1 MTRGG
6 EASAHRVAIIG
17 AGSWGTALA
26 CVLSPGGE
34 TYVWSRDPGQVA
46 AMEATRHNPRYL
58 TDIEIPK
65 GVYFTADL
73 ADAVYKVPIVI
84 MAVPAKAMLT
94 TTRALSGILR
104 TQKGEEPPMVL
115 SAAKGLDPESGRL
128 MSQVLTETLGDRAV
142 VGALSGPNIAVEV
155 AKGMPATTVIAC
167 ADGARAATAQG
178 RISGPRLRAYTNDDV
193 VGVEVGG
200 AVKNVIAIG
209 TGICDGL
216 EAGDNAKAAI
226 ITRGLVEMTRLG
238 VAMGA
243 QARTFAG
250 LTGLGDLVVTCSS
263 PHSRNRQLGMGIA
276 AGKTLEELESSMTM
290 VAEGVNTT
298 REAIRLGRH
307 LDVELPIT
315 EALAEILF
323 EKADPMHVAI
333 RLMQRTGRSESEG
346 LGLS

>member
-1 MTRGG
+1 V
-6 EASAHRVAIIG
+6 SSNRVAIIG

-26 CVLSPGGE
+26 CALSSAGE

-46 AMEATRHNPRYL
+46 SMEAKRHNPRYL
-58 TDIEIPK
+58 SEIEIPK
-65 GVYFTADL
+65 GVLFTADL
-73 ADAVYKVPIVI
+73 ADAVYRAPIVI

-104 TQKGEEPPMVL
+104 GQTGKGVEPPLVL

-128 MSQVLTETLGDRAV
+128 MSQVLAETLGDGAV
-142 VGALSGPNIAVEV
+142 VGAISGPNIAREV
-155 AKGMPATTVIAC
+155 AQGMPAATVIAC
-167 ADGARAATAQG
+167 ADGTRAAAARG
-178 RISGPRLRAYTNDDV
+178 RISGPRLRAYTNEDV
-193 VGVEVGG
+193 IGVEVGG
-200 AVKNVIAIG
+200 AIKNVIAIG

-226 ITRGLVEMTRLG
+226 ITRGLAEMTRLG

-243 QARTFAG
+243 RAQTFSG

-263 PHSRNRQLGMGIA
+263 PHSRNRQLGIGIGT
-276 AGKTLEELESSMTM
+276 GKTLEELESNMTM

-298 REAIRLGRH
+298 REALRLGKQ
-307 LDVELPIT
+307 LGVELPIT
-315 EALAEILF
+315 EAVAEILF
-323 EKADPMHVAI
+323 EKADPMHVAV

>member
-1 MTRGG
+1 MTID
-6 EASAHRVAIIG
+6 RVAIIG

-26 CVLSPGGE
+26 CVLSTGGE
-34 TYVWSRDPGQVA
+34 TYVWSRDGGQAA
-46 AMEATRHNPRYL
+46 AMDAKRHNPRYL
-58 TDIEIPK
+58 TEFEIPK

-84 MAVPAKAMLT
+84 MAVPCKAMLT
-94 TTRALSGILR
+94 TARALSGILR
-104 TQKGEEPPMVL
+104 TQTKKGGEPPLVL

-142 VGALSGPNIAVEV
+142 VGAISGPNIAREI
-155 AKGMPATTVIAC
+155 AQGMPATTVIAC
-167 ADGARAATAQG
+167 ADRQRAEEAQG

-200 AVKNVIAIG
+200 AMKNVIAIG

-226 ITRGLVEMTRLG
+226 MTRGLVEMTRLG
-238 VAMGA
+238 CAMGA
-243 QARTFAG
+243 RSRTFAG

-263 PHSRNRQLGMGIA
+263 PHSRNRALGIGIGT
-276 AGKTLEELESSMTM
+276 GKTLQEIESGMTM

-298 REAIRLGRH
+298 REALRLGEQ
-307 LDVELPIT
+307 LNVELPIT
-315 EALAEILF
+315 EAVAEILF
-323 EKADPMHVAI
+323 QAADPMHVAI

-346 LGLS
+346 LGFS

>member
-1 MTRGG
+1 MT
-6 EASAHRVAIIG
+6 AKRVAIIG

-26 CVLSPGGE
+26 CALSSGGE
-34 TYVWSRDPGQVA
+34 TYVWSRDAGQVA
-46 AMEATRHNPRYL
+46 AMQAKRHNPRYL
-58 TDIEIPK
+58 TEIEIPK
-65 GVYFTADL
+65 EVFFTPDL

-104 TQKGEEPPMVL
+104 TQKGEEPPLVL

-142 VGALSGPNIAVEV
+142 VGALSGPNIAREV
-155 AKGMPATTVIAC
+155 AQGMPATTVVAC
-167 ADGARAATAQG
+167 ADGPRAEAAQQ

-200 AVKNVIAIG
+200 AIKNVIAIG

-226 ITRGLVEMTRLG
+226 MTRGLVEMTRLG

-243 QARTFAG
+243 SARTFSG

-263 PHSRNRQLGMGIA
+263 PHSRNRQIGIGIGT
-276 AGKTLEELESSMTM
+276 GKTLEELEANMTM

-298 REAIRLGRH
+298 REALRLGEH

-315 EALAEILF
+315 AAVAEILF
-323 EKADPMHVAI
+323 EKADPMQVAI
-333 RLMQRTGRSESEG
+333 KLMQRTGRSESEG

>member
-1 MTRGG
+1 VSS
-6 EASAHRVAIIG
+6 ERVAIIG

-26 CVLSPGGE
+26 CALSAGGE
-34 TYVWSRDPGQVA
+34 TFVWSRDPAQVA
-46 AMEATRHNPRYL
+46 AMEAKRHNPRYL
-58 TDIEIPK
+58 TDVEIPK
-65 GVYFTADL
+65 GVFFTADL

-94 TTRALSGILR
+94 TTRAVSGILR
-104 TQKGEEPPMVL
+104 TQTNRGVEPPLLL

-142 VGALSGPNIAVEV
+142 VGALSGPNIAREV
-155 AKGMPATTVIAC
+155 AQGMPATTVIAC
-167 ADGARAATAQG
+167 ANGSRAAAAQG

-200 AVKNVIAIG
+200 AMKNVIAIG

-216 EAGDNAKAAI
+216 EAGD
-226 ITRGLVEMTRLG
+226 LVEMTRLG

-243 QARTFAG
+243 RARTFSG

-263 PHSRNRQLGMGIA
+263 PHSRNRQMGIGIA
-276 AGKTLEELESSMTM
+276 SGKTLEELESNMTM

-298 REAIRLGRH
+298 REALRLGQN

-315 EALAEILF
+315 EAVAQILF
-323 EKADPMHVAI
+323 ERADPMQVAI